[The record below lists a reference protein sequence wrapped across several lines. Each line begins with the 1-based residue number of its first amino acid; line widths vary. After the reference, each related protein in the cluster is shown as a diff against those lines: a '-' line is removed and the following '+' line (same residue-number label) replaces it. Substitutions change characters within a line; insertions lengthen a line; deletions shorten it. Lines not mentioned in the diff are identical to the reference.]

1 MRAAVALLCAV
12 LTLAACSASVDG
24 RPGPDGVP
32 RTSPTVAPPT
42 QAPAPMSAS
51 EPTGQPPASQQT
63 AEPSDPSSTAATPT
77 AAPATLPPGFY
88 AAGAELGYRPMTTDE
103 FDCTADQTSGCF
115 GIMVFSAPGC
125 PAGASVTVGI
135 FDKSVDPDNPLGTA
149 TGTTPPI
156 DPDGSQAV
164 VIGDTTG
171 IAANLTARVQQV
183 VC

>member
-1 MRAAVALLCAV
+1 MRAAVVLVIAV
-12 LTLAACSASVDG
+12 LVLAGCSSTVDG
-24 RPGPDGVP
+24 RPDADRAP
-32 RTSPTVAPPT
+32 RTSTTAAPPAQT
-42 QAPAPMSAS
+42 PAPMSADETPS
-51 EPTGQPPASQQT
+51 AVTDPPTAPPT
-63 AEPSDPSSTAATPT
+63 AEPSDPATSP
-77 AAPATLPPGFY
+77 APATLPPGFY
-88 AAGAELGYRPMTTDE
+88 TAGAELGYRPMSTDE
-103 FDCTADQTSGCF
+103 FDCTTDQTSGCF

-135 FDKSVDPDNPLGTA
+135 FDKATDPDNPVGTA

-164 VIGDTTG
+164 VIADTTG